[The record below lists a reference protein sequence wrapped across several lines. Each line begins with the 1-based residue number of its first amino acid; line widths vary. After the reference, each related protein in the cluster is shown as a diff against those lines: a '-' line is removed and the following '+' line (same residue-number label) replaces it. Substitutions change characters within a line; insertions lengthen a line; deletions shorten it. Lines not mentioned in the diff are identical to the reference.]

1 MVCPQADRWV
11 IRGKLSGPR
20 QHNDKA
26 EVHAIKN
33 ALDISFDYP
42 GEIVI
47 WSDSA
52 YATSGLLRLLQGG
65 EDIPDDAGED
75 LWTEIQ

>member
-1 MVCPQADRWV
+1 MAHVSTTTRRRCT
-11 IRGKLSGPR
+11 LSR
-20 QHNDKA
+20 M
-26 EVHAIKN
+26 

-52 YATSGLLRLLQGG
+52 YATSGLFRLLQDG